1 MKGVVEQFLRTWLST
16 PDVGVGE
23 KATKVLGDLLEV
35 DCDRRAPMGIEWKM
49 SSLQLAAGMA
59 PGQGLLW
66 RRIFGDRDIYDMLFS
81 LCSST
86 TIGTGEG
93 QLDERQK
100 SLAQA
105 RLLRILPRLATL
117 DFHTITHSKFPEIE
131 KRYVVEQPGIIYFAT
146 VSMVNKKED
155 ILMHITLMDFFA
167 EFLEMMS
174 TTELTKATMDYLAA
188 MVKKV
193 ALEDSTMY
201 KHLESLA
208 TSPET
213 AETAPELVDLLMK
226 LNEYP

>member
-1 MKGVVEQFLRTWLST
+1 MRGVVEAFLRTWLST

-23 KATKVLGDLLEV
+23 KATKALGDLLEV
-35 DCDRRAPMGIEWKM
+35 DCDRRSSAGIDTKM
-49 SSLQLAAGMA
+49 SGLQLASGMP

-66 RRIFGDRDIYDMLFS
+66 RRIFQDREMYDMLFS

-117 DFHTITHSKFPEIE
+117 DFHTITHTKFPDIE
-131 KRYVVEQPGIIYFAT
+131 QKYRVGQPGVLYFAT
-146 VSMVNKKED
+146 VDMVDKEAD
-155 ILMHITLMDFFA
+155 MLMHITLMDLFA
-167 EFLEMMS
+167 EFLDMMS

-188 MVKKV
+188 LVKKV
-193 ALEDSTMY
+193 ATSDPVMY
-201 KHLESLA
+201 KHLEA
-208 TSPET
+208 IAMSPVT
-213 AETAPELVDLLMK
+213 AEKSPELVGLLLR